1 MAAKEEL
8 APLIDEVVTGMSS
21 NEFTSYDFMMA
32 FARFQEK
39 PFVKALSE
47 NLDHPAGPFGA
58 VREIMEGLLSSSS
71 KASLLRDGARA
82 IDMFGLP
89 GVTKMWQRKA

>member
-1 MAAKEEL
+1 MAAKDDL
-8 APLIDEVVTGMSS
+8 APLIEDIVKNMTS

-39 PFVKALSE
+39 SYVKALHE

-58 VREIMEGLLSSSS
+58 VKELLENLLESSG
-71 KASLLRDGARA
+71 KAKKLKDDARA

-89 GVTKMWQRKA
+89 GTTKLWQRKV